1 MRLESARN
9 LFALTYFASVVS
21 VVGSLGD
28 LPERVASSF
37 GGGGAAQA
45 FMTRTMYG
53 ALFTSFS
60 VIVPLGLVAAFVW
73 LPRRFSGFVNVPMRE
88 AWLAPEFRVELFR
101 RLGLAGYLTGG
112 SAALFFAAMHA
123 LLVEALRELRLD
135 RGRVDAPRWR
145 ALPPKAARI
154 HSRAAFR
161 FRRSPSR
168 ARSCSPRARC
178 ASPTTPAPGM
188 IFRSKTSK
196 RSEPMSR
203 NT

>member
-60 VIVPLGLVAAFVW
+60 AIVPLGLVAAFVW

-123 LLVEALRELRLD
+123 LLVEANAHVPPRLAQAPFVAVLLAFLACTIGTALGLSLALRK
-135 RGRVDAPRWR
+135 
-145 ALPPKAARI
+145 LPVRS
-154 HSRAAFR
+154 SR
-161 FRRSPSR
+161 
-168 ARSCSPRARC
+168 
-178 ASPTTPAPGM
+178 
-188 IFRSKTSK
+188 
-196 RSEPMSR
+196 E
-203 NT
+203 